1 MAEALLVAKAEY
13 IEITQLEKTMK
24 MRSGIGFLVA
34 ALIGLVVGILI
45 GWAVGL
51 ATGSRTQVV
60 EGYAYVN
67 ETGTAIGLSPDGE
80 APGTGYVVAG
90 ALWREEDGPWHDT
103 FPTCLEPLVADQRAR
118 LGVMQARL
126 QGDAPGRPIVV
137 WLECL
142 GSEMQDASN
151 RSANDAELAQGVLIE
166 FFKYL
171 NDGDYLSA
179 SSLYGGSY
187 EVLAEYNPELD
198 LEYSAA
204 LLRNACTIN
213 GFQCLQVQ
221 SVTLQQGGAH
231 TGEYRFVVEFLAPDG
246 GRFILDPCCGS
257 TETDMAPRSQFE
269 FTVVHIGEGTY
280 QVQDLPIY
288 AP

>member
-1 MAEALLVAKAEY
+1 
-13 IEITQLEKTMK
+13 
-24 MRSGIGFLVA
+24 
-34 ALIGLVVGILI
+34 
-45 GWAVGL
+45 
-51 ATGSRTQVV
+51 V

-67 ETGTAIGLSPDGE
+67 ASGMAIGLSPDGE

-103 FPTCLEPLVADQRAR
+103 FPTCLEPLVTDQRAR

-126 QGDAPGRPIVV
+126 QGDAPGRPVVV

-142 GSEMQDASN
+142 SSEMQDASN
-151 RSANDAELAQGVLIE
+151 GSANDAELAQGTLIE
-166 FFKYL
+166 FFKCL

-198 LEYSAA
+198 LEDSAA
-204 LLRNACTIN
+204 LLRNACMIN

-246 GRFILDPCCGS
+246 GRFVLDPCCGS
-257 TETDMAPRSQFE
+257 TETDMPPRSQFE
-269 FTVVHIGEGTY
+269 FTVVHTGEGTY